1 MNKYIL
7 IPVLFLLSCTNDN
20 QSLITAQLIKGVGG
34 DSAAFVREIP
44 VTTKGPG
51 KGKYDFMYNIMTAY
65 ACGLKLD
72 SLFNGY
78 KSIQIRIWLGHSMA
92 SKKQVIILSNRS
104 GQWKGRVVCYA
115 GNCYCIKSDKYIN
128 PSHGWGSLLE
138 KIQQLQITTLPNG
151 DDIAGFLGCCGADGI
166 DYIFEIATE
175 KKYRFY
181 DYSNPEEYTD
191 KFWQAKN
198 VVEFAN
204 MLENEFGF
212 KYTR

>member
-1 MNKYIL
+1 
-7 IPVLFLLSCTNDN
+7 LLSCRNDN
-20 QSLITAQLIKGVGG
+20 QSLITAELIEGVGG
-34 DSAAFVREIP
+34 DTAAFVREIP
-44 VTTKGPG
+44 VSTDDPRKD
-51 KGKYDFMYNIMTAY
+51 KYEFMYNMTTAY
-65 ACGLKLD
+65 AHGLKLD

-78 KSIQIRIWLGHSMA
+78 KSIEVRIWLGHSMA
-92 SKKQVIILSNRS
+92 REKQVVILTNRV
-104 GQWKGRVVCYA
+104 GDWKGRVLCYA

-138 KIQQLQITTLPNG
+138 KLQKLQITTLPNS
-151 DDIAGFLGCCGADGI
+151 DDLAGYPRCCGADGI

-181 DYSNPEEYTD
+181 HYSNPEEYTA

-198 VVEFAN
+198 VLEFASL
-204 MLENEFGF
+204 LEEEFAF